1 MLLADNLPVGH
12 YKILTVG
19 GLTNHFRVS
28 DVRGNALSP
37 GETMLED
44 VRIAL
49 ERISQTVSH
58 EFSPLWIGK
67 TIEIDYKADRGV
79 YPVSLVKNT
88 NHFHVLLAEVGGSSA
103 GRADR
108 PAFIFE
114 ILTPEGAVY
123 GHDNVPRV
131 QEPVTYMPYSLMA
144 GEGPEVLSEG
154 HVNTVRLL
162 YDEDYDYKLI
172 VYDTRTGL
180 RAWDYDL
187 MKLLESRKPM
197 LRPDGSTLPVQE
209 FLDRQSEWRLVIL
222 YKEGENPSGFV
233 ALSIEVN
240 GWIVWRNDIEV

>member
-1 MLLADNLPVGH
+1 M
-12 YKILTVG
+12 
-19 GLTNHFRVS
+19 
-28 DVRGNALSP
+28 
-37 GETMLED
+37 
-44 VRIAL
+44 
-49 ERISQTVSH
+49 
-58 EFSPLWIGK
+58 
-67 TIEIDYKADRGV
+67 IEIDYKADRCV

-108 PAFIFE
+108 PVFIFE

-123 GHDNVPRV
+123 GHDNAPRV
-131 QEPVTYMPYSLMA
+131 QESVTYMPYSLMA

-162 YDEDYDYKLI
+162 YDENYDYKLI

-240 GWIVWRNDIEV
+240 GWIVWRNDIGV